1 MLSIGSW
8 TSTGNL
14 PSSTW
19 SSSPCWISTRENP
32 IFTNVVQHRD
42 SCDDSNSCRKAY
54 CKWTTCNTNVT
65 LKVTLPTHVYRN
77 ALFMQMDTCNN
88 TFNTA
93 KFVHFTYNIN
103 TSLYLQ
109 YEPNLWFQSHLLFQR
124 PNVSSTLCRLSCG
137 QRWMPYRAVSLDFSQ
152 VSSNIVPT
160 GRPGR
165 PRRDQCM
172 AGFRTK
178 LLKYNCS
185 KYTHHACYWA
195 IELQC
200 LRVFSD
206 V

>member
-1 MLSIGSW
+1 M
-8 TSTGNL
+8 
-14 PSSTW
+14 
-19 SSSPCWISTRENP
+19 
-32 IFTNVVQHRD
+32 QHCD

-54 CKWTTCNTNVT
+54 CKWTTCNTNITLKVT
-65 LKVTLPTHVYRN
+65 LKVTSPYTLLPQGMVYEMN
-77 ALFMQMDTCNN
+77 TCNN
-88 TFNTA
+88 TFNTT

-109 YEPNLWFQSHLLFQR
+109 YELNLWFQSNLLFQS

-137 QRWMPYRAVSLDFSQ
+137 QRRMPYRAVSLDFSQ

-185 KYTHHACYWA
+185 KYTHHACY
-195 IELQC
+195 
-200 LRVFSD
+200 
-206 V
+206 